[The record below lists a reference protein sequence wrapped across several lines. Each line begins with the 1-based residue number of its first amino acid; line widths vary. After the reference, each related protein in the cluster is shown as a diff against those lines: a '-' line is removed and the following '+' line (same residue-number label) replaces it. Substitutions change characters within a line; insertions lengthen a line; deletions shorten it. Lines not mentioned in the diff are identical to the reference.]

1 MVLQIGVIY
10 GPNHSDCS
18 STTAFNAIKKGFSV
32 GRDVESMSKDLGRWM
47 GAIQDVKDGHKKSK
61 GRSFGSVEEEAL
73 ETFAAKKQAEQMER
87 ELRNFVNL
95 SHGPSAWNEVIRI
108 QADIRL
114 KKKEAIA
121 EAKKLRAKRIENI
134 ILGVLVLFFLGAVGA
149 VLYLVLMAK

>member
-1 MVLQIGVIY
+1 MDPI
-10 GPNHSDCS
+10 
-18 STTAFNAIKKGFSV
+18 T
-32 GRDVESMSKDLGRWM
+32 SMSKDLGRWM

-61 GRSFGSVEEEAL
+61 GRTFGSIEEEAL
-73 ETFAAKKQAEQMER
+73 ETFAAKKKAEQMES
-87 ELRNFVNL
+87 ELRTFVNY
-95 SHGPSAWNEVIRI
+95 SHGPNAWNEVIRI

-121 EAKKLRAKRIENI
+121 EAKKLQAKRIENI